1 VAFEYRPTGD
11 TTTTTTATQT
21 LSATGSFSADVSGL
35 TAGTEYEV
43 RATATA
49 SDGDTGT
56 GSWVTFTTA
65 TADTSVAV
73 ATESASAVGETTAT
87 LAGTLD
93 DLGGASSAEVAFE
106 WGEAG
111 AGFPNTTPGE
121 TLSATGSFDA
131 SLSGLSSGTDYEFR
145 AVADASDGDTDTGT
159 AASFTTDSEPV
170 GDTAPSVDSYVAE
183 EAGSPN
189 PHAEITARWTVS
201 DTDGDLEGVTVAV
214 ETVADAPDVPAETTS
229 ATPADLVAVA
239 SADHSTDEPAV
250 ESTDGP
256 VRGSTEEP
264 TVDSTESEILGWAFA
279 RVDSPVRV
287 EECVRPLAFKGAY
300 LWGLFVEP
308 RARSRGVG
316 AALAGALT
324 DAVARDR
331 YGSAFALVDR
341 SNARSR
347 RVFERVGYR
356 CVDETVRVT
365 VGGRRPPTGVVLGAR
380 TYANTD

>member
-1 VAFEYRPTGD
+1 VRVRRRRSFGETG
-11 TTTTTTATQT
+11 T
-21 LSATGSFSADVSGL
+21 LNASVTGFGIDMSGRGLASVLRRVS
-35 TAGTEYEV
+35 
-43 RATATA
+43 TATA
-49 SDGDTGT
+49 
-56 GSWVTFTTA
+56 A
-65 TADTSVAV
+65 RA
-73 ATESASAVGETTAT
+73 
-87 LAGTLD
+87 LA
-93 DLGGASSAEVAFE
+93 LGGLRWDALCVYAIALDAFE
-106 WGEAG
+106 PIG
-111 AGFPNTTPGE
+111 
-121 TLSATGSFDA
+121 
-131 SLSGLSSGTDYEFR
+131 
-145 AVADASDGDTDTGT
+145 
-159 AASFTTDSEPV
+159 
-170 GDTAPSVDSYVAE
+170 
-183 EAGSPN
+183 GSP
-189 PHAEITARWTVS
+189 
-201 DTDGDLEGVTVAV
+201 EGVTVAV

-365 VGGRRPPTGVVLGAR
+365 VGGRRLPTGVVLGAR